1 MVPDLAPTHGIQREI
16 PVLQMPALRNVFPV
30 AAGRAGGLT
39 MAEKKQWVRPS
50 YRKVQLFPPIG
61 TLDEFVDDFSPENE
75 G

>member
-1 MVPDLAPTHGIQREI
+1 
-16 PVLQMPALRNVFPV
+16 
-30 AAGRAGGLT
+30 